1 MENIKFNI
9 VDQDD
14 IIMEETQ
21 SARVLSSPQLP
32 TQQPSILQQEQQPQV
47 SEEDIIRNYIALN
60 KPKICIL
67 TPCFASLCYV
77 NYVNCLL
84 NTMEVFRMYNI
95 PVRIEFCKNDSLVS
109 RARNNLIARAIND
122 PDVTHIIFIDND
134 IAWSPIDI
142 IKLMLANKPLIGG
155 LYPIKKYHWDRLNT
169 DENVVKRWIDKKN
182 NSFLKDRLDNEIA
195 IQHNM
200 LRYNINYLNNQLTI
214 ENNLCKVKH
223 LATGFMMIQRDLI
236 EKMFKAFPSTKY
248 TDDVGFLQGKENDY
262 AYALFDCSVEY
273 GHYLSEDWTF
283 CERWSKMGGEI
294 FVDVTVNLVHTG
306 IEDYNGS
313 FLSTIV

>member
-1 MENIKFNI
+1 MENIKFN
-9 VDQDD
+9 VMDQDD
-14 IIMEETQ
+14 IMVEEQSTPNILRQIPIQDTQ
-21 SARVLSSPQLP
+21 SI
-32 TQQPSILQQEQQPQV
+32 QPLQSQPIIN
-47 SEEDIIRNYIALN
+47 EEDIIRNYIALN

-109 RARNNLIARAIND
+109 RARNNLIARAMND

-142 IKLMLANKPLIGG
+142 IKLMLADKQLIGG
-155 LYPIKKYHWDRLNT
+155 LYPIKRYHWDRLNT
-169 DENVVKRWIDKKN
+169 DENVIKKWVDKKN
-182 NSFLKDRLDNEIA
+182 NSFLKDRIDNETA
-195 IQHNM
+195 IQNNL
-200 LRYNINYLNNQLTI
+200 LRYNINYLNSQLTI
-214 ENNLCKVKH
+214 ENNICKVKH
-223 LATGFMMIQRDLI
+223 LATGFMMIQRNLI
-236 EKMFKAFPSTKY
+236 DKMFKAFPSTKY

-283 CERWSKMGGEI
+283 CERWIKMGGEI
-294 FVDVTVNLVHTG
+294 FVDVTINLVHTG